1 MTKNPKISRIK
12 LLTNRILAR
21 NNTYATQINN
31 SLASINDPKHFLE
44 SLATF
49 TSNNRKSPIAINI
62 DSIRQNRRLLISIAS
77 TLKAIQS
84 DQSKQQLL
92 TNKTDTVGDP
102 LSIFKKKNENG
113 LGGLAIPGILGLIG
127 SAFSIVAKPIVSI
140 LKRINKWFG
149 LFSRDEDDFDL
160 SDSDDSN
167 KKRKRKR
174 RRFPRASFAKKIGTR
189 VVTAAATTLGRF
201 GTSAIARLGIGA
213 AAAVVGGTAAT
224 AAGIALLA
232 SAVGFGAYKLGQYL
246 KLSEKL
252 DSLISKTTSGKY
264 RDLADILL
272 GIKSGDLA
280 SDISTWLK
288 ETAITF
294 FDKGYQYIKGKI
306 VGLLEKL
313 NPFSAGKKANAVE
326 LQNAKT
332 NEQLKAG
339 TITESELQ
347 NNEVESEPDKSDEQ
361 SNISFNK
368 PASSGG
374 FVATATSMAESAL
387 SYGKS
392 LYDKAV
398 DGTSGLIEKGAG
410 LFDAAKS
417 AFGFGQPEAIKNS
430 GSGKLTHFPSP
441 IRELNSAFGRRY
453 IAKNGRGWHWH
464 NGVDQPVGIGTSI
477 FSAGDGVVT
486 GAGNSGSGGG
496 NILTI
501 DHGAGIETRYMH
513 LSKFLVK
520 RGDRVKGG
528 QTVALSGNTG
538 GLSTGPH
545 LHFEIK
551 VNGKHVNPINYF
563 KFTGKTVMGK
573 DGQSRKPTQS
583 EINQGIGV
591 GRGVG
596 SGYATVKTNSI
607 PGALQQSN
615 STEYRNINQNASRS
629 NLVQHPRIQQDSN
642 FSGMATIETESAE
655 VKSPRIIS
663 ASIAMASSSVYYT

>member
-1 MTKNPKISRIK
+1 MTTNPKINRIK
-12 LLTNRILAR
+12 LLTDRILVR
-21 NNTYATQINN
+21 NNTYANQINN

-44 SLATF
+44 SLVNF

-84 DQSKQQLL
+84 DQSKQQLQ
-92 TNKTDTVGDP
+92 TNKTDTVGDA

-113 LGGLAIPGILGLIG
+113 LGGLAISGIHGLIG
-127 SAFSIVAKPIVSI
+127 SAFSIAAKPIVSI

-149 LFSRDEDDFDL
+149 LFSRDEDDFDIT
-160 SDSDDSN
+160 DSDNSD
-167 KKRKRKR
+167 KKRKQKR
-174 RRFPRASFAKKIGTR
+174 RRFPRASFVKKIGTR
-189 VVTAAATTLGRF
+189 VATAAAPTLGRF
-201 GTSAIARLGIGA
+201 GTSAIARLGVA
-213 AAAVVGGTAAT
+213 ATGGT

-252 DSLISKTTSGKY
+252 DSLISKTTSGTY

-288 ETAITF
+288 GTAITF
-294 FDKGYQYIKGKI
+294 FDKGYQYIKSKI
-306 VGLLEKL
+306 IGLLEKL
-313 NPFSAGKKANAVE
+313 NPFSAGKKATATE

-347 NNEVESEPDKSDEQ
+347 NSEVEAEPDKSAEP
-361 SNISFNK
+361 SNVSFNK
-368 PASSGG
+368 PVSSGG
-374 FVATATSMAESAL
+374 FIATSTSMAESAL

-392 LYDKAV
+392 VYDKAV
-398 DGTSGLIEKGAG
+398 DGASGLIEKGAG

-417 AFGFGQPEAIKNS
+417 ALGFGQPEAIKNT

-486 GAGNSGSGGG
+486 GVGNSGSGGG

-538 GLSTGPH
+538 GLSTGAH

-583 EINQGIGV
+583 EINQNIGV

-615 STEYRNINQNASRS
+615 SMEYNNINHNASRS
-629 NLVQHPRIQQDSN
+629 NLMQHQRIQHVSN

-663 ASIAMASSSVYYT
+663 ASIAMVSSSVYYT